1 MERNDIYRYEILSH
15 LEGAP
20 AVTNRIMTAKLGCS
34 IKLTHELLSD
44 LIHKGFVH
52 VRKHNSRRWD
62 YLLTPEGISEKAR
75 LTLDFLDF
83 TFVFYREARKRSSQL
98 CRELAEAGRR
108 KVVFLGAGQLAE
120 IAYLGVKEWGL
131 ELDGVHDDCGGR
143 FLGIDVK
150 PLSKIPST
158 KLTTVLVCVYD
169 RSHPMA
175 SGYLPAGVE
184 QLPNMEWIF
193 QGERR

>member
-1 MERNDIYRYEILSH
+1 M
-15 LEGAP
+15 
-20 AVTNRIMTAKLGCS
+20 
-34 IKLTHELLSD
+34 
-44 LIHKGFVH
+44 
-52 VRKHNSRRWD
+52 
-62 YLLTPEGISEKAR
+62 
-75 LTLDFLDF
+75 
-83 TFVFYREARKRSSQL
+83 
-98 CRELAEAGRR
+98 
-108 KVVFLGAGQLAE
+108 VFLGAGQLAE